1 MKRSWRRLLL
11 AMALVVIAASQAAIA
26 PRAVS
31 QEPLRP
37 APDLSSVLRP
47 LNAWM
52 PERAAETV
60 DDSGDALLALRQRLE
75 ALERAERQRADADW
89 NRGQAEVLELAARD
103 DSAASNDDPA
113 TALGRRVAE
122 LEARLQQRDAV
133 DAKAADAAAKKF
145 TVRPFGRIHID
156 AATFNQDAANLATV
170 GDAQNGID
178 IRRARLGVEG
188 EGFGRFF
195 YRFDVDFVTFDSST
209 MTRPVIFDAYL
220 DMKELPGVGNV
231 RIGHFREPFSLER
244 LSSTHDQPFLERSSV
259 VNALAPFRNLGVMA
273 FDWNECETMTWSYG
287 LFDENTN
294 EFGEDNHDRT
304 GVAAT
309 GRLTWLPWYDETCQ
323 GAGLLHLGTSYSFR
337 HVGGDSLRQF
347 AATPEVILKHGTTG
361 RTPNFVNTG
370 LLPVGDYHVAGAE
383 FSTVLGSLS
392 FQGEYLFTA
401 GDLSTGPSFFL
412 HGGYV
417 EGAYF
422 WTGEHR
428 NYLRQTGLFGA
439 VTPHSS
445 FVRAATTE
453 GIRTGGGAWESTLR
467 LSVLDLN
474 DQTIAGGQMNDIT
487 AGLNWYYTVRSRVM
501 FNYIRSNL
509 DRGGV
514 RSHADILAMRFQY
527 AF

>member
-1 MKRSWRRLLL
+1 MKTSWRRLLL
-11 AMALVVIAASQAAIA
+11 TTALVAIATSHDGFA

-31 QEPLRP
+31 QEPFRS
-37 APDLSSVLRP
+37 APTATSHPRSVS
-47 LNAWM
+47 AKT
-52 PERAAETV
+52 PERDAETI
-60 DDSGDALLALRQRLE
+60 DDSEPLLHSLQQRLD
-75 ALERAERQRADADW
+75 ALERAEQQRRETDW
-89 NRGQAEVLELAARD
+89 NRGQAEVVGLAALSDDSSPRD
-103 DSAASNDDPA
+103 DLAA
-113 TALGRRVAE
+113 TLGLRVAE
-122 LEARLQQRDAV
+122 LEERLRRRDAA
-133 DAKAADAAAKKF
+133 DSKAASAASKKF

-156 AATFNQDAANLATV
+156 AATFNQDPANLATV
-170 GDAQNGID
+170 GDAQNGVD

-244 LSSTHDQPFLERSSV
+244 LCSTHDQPFLERASV
-259 VNALAPFRNLGVMA
+259 VNALAPFRNVGVMA

-294 EFGEDNHDRT
+294 EFGEDNNDRT

-309 GRLTWLPWYDETCQ
+309 GRVTWLPWYDETCQ
-323 GAGLLHLGTSYSFR
+323 GESLLHLGASYSFR
-337 HVGGDSLRQF
+337 HIGGNSTRQF
-347 AATPEVILKHGTTG
+347 ASTPEVILKQGALI

-370 LLPVGDYHVAGAE
+370 LLPIGDYQIAGAE

-392 FQGEYLFTA
+392 VQGEYMFAA

-417 EGAYF
+417 EGSYF

-428 NYLRQTGLFGA
+428 NYIRQTGLYGA
-439 VTPHSS
+439 VVPHAS
-445 FVRAATTE
+445 FVRTATTE
-453 GIRTGGGAWESTLR
+453 GIQNGSGAWESTLR
-467 LSVLDLN
+467 LSVVDLN
-474 DQTIAGGQMNDIT
+474 DKSIAGGQMTDIT